1 MLEYPVPFINI
12 EYIFY
17 QIYQLVTGHFFGLA
31 GIVQLIQ
38 QISVALF
45 PYSVVVS
52 LMFMVGITYCYIRI
66 RDIEH
71 GMIEDHEASSHHTA
85 AINEPNKR
93 WVRIVNHLD
102 SENESDWRLAILEA
116 DLVLEEMLDK
126 MGYHGETIA
135 DKLKGIEQSDFNSI
149 NDAWEGHRVRNL
161 IAHEGGNF
169 RITNREARRV
179 VSLYEKVFHEF
190 HFI

>member
-12 EYIFY
+12 EYVFY
-17 QIYQLVTGHFFGLA
+17 QIYQLVSGQFFGL
-31 GIVQLIQ
+31 GGLVEIIQ
-38 QISVALF
+38 TVSIAFF
-45 PYSVVVS
+45 PYAVVLS
-52 LMFMVGITYCYIRI
+52 LMFMVGITYCFIRI

-71 GMIEDHEASSHHTA
+71 GMIEEHEAGGPA
-85 AINEPNKR
+85 VGVVDQPNKR
-93 WVRIVNHLD
+93 WVRIVKHLD

-116 DLVLEEMLDK
+116 DLILEEMLDK
-126 MGYHGETIA
+126 MGYPGDTIA
-135 DKLKGIEQSDFNSI
+135 DKLKGIEQSDFNTI
-149 NDAWEGHRVRNL
+149 NDAWEGHRIRNL

-179 VSLYEKVFHEF
+179 VSLYEKVFKEF